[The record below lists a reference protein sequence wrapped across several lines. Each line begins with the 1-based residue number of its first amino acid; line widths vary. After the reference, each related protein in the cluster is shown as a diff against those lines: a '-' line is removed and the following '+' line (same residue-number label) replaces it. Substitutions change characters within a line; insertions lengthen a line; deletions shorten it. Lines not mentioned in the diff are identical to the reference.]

1 MSAGLSLREIAD
13 LTGAVPDD
21 ASQGSLDEASPGSLD
36 EASLENLDAACLTR
50 VAHPREAD
58 ATCVVFA
65 EDEPSLRRALA
76 SSAGA
81 ILAKLT
87 GSELPIYQ
95 DSRLLR
101 VADPRFAFALTAR
114 ELARREAHRPESDA
128 AAGTVHPVA
137 IVDATASLG
146 QRVRIGAGTT
156 VGPRARI
163 GDDVTLGCNVV
174 IAEGVVLGDR
184 VVVQSGAVLG
194 STGFGYVRHAVTG
207 EYLLFPQMGALVIE
221 DDVEI
226 GANTTIDRGA
236 LEETRIGRGTKID
249 NLVHIGH
256 NCRIGRDVIIAAQV
270 GISGSCVI
278 GDGAVLAGQVGIS
291 DHCHIGPGVILG
303 GQTGVYRGKTVTG
316 PGEIFAGTPAEPLRE
331 HMRALAQLRRSGRG
345 R

>member
-1 MSAGLSLREIAD
+1 MSFAGLSLREIAD
-13 LTGAVPDD
+13 LTGAVPD
-21 ASQGSLDEASPGSLD
+21 QTVPERLNTP
-36 EASLENLDAACLTR
+36 CLTR
-50 VAHPREAD
+50 VAHAGEAD
-58 ATCVVFA
+58 AACVVFA
-65 EDEPSLRRALA
+65 EDQPSLRRALA

-81 ILAKLT
+81 ILAGLA
-87 GSELPIYQ
+87 GSDVPMHR

-114 ELARREAHRPESDA
+114 ELTRRETHRPEGDA
-128 AAGTVHPVA
+128 DVGTVHPAAV
-137 IVDATASLG
+137 VDATAFLG
-146 QRVRIGAGTT
+146 RRVRIGAGTT

-194 STGFGYVRHAVTG
+194 STGFGYVRHAATG
-207 EYLLFPQMGALVIE
+207 EYLLFPQRGTLVIE

-256 NCRIGRDVIIAAQV
+256 NCRIGRDVIIAALV

-303 GQTGVYRGKTVTG
+303 GQAGVYRGKTVTG